1 MMLFTLF
8 MIFFK
13 LGFFSFGGGYTMIPL
28 IEQQLNNYGI
38 ILTPEVLSSVV
49 AIAGVCPGPVGINLA
64 IGFGYS
70 LGGPLG
76 VAAAA
81 IGVTL
86 PSIIVVVAVCAV
98 FEKLYYSKNF
108 KAALSGLKPAVVGIT
123 FYAAIKFG
131 IKNGIIF
138 SSIKNSVQSS
148 MNFEFMNRIFNFPSV
163 IIIGV
168 SFLILLKTK
177 IHPIILVI
185 AGAILGVI
193 VF

>member
-1 MMLFTLF
+1 MLYSLF
-8 MIFFK
+8 IIFFK

-38 ILTPEVLSSVV
+38 MLTPEILSSVV

-81 IGVTL
+81 LGVTL

-98 FEKLYYSKNF
+98 FEKVYHSKNF
-108 KAALSGLKPAVVGIT
+108 KSALSGLKPAVVGIT

-138 SSIKNSVQSS
+138 SKVQNAVEST
-148 MNFEFMNRIFNFPSV
+148 MNVTLMDMVFNLPSV
-163 IIIGV
+163 IIIAV

-177 IHPIILVI
+177 IHPIVLVVL
-185 AGAILGVI
+185 GAILGVI
-193 VF
+193 IF

>member
-1 MMLFTLF
+1 MLYSLF
-8 MIFFK
+8 IIFFK

-38 ILTPEVLSSVV
+38 VLTPEVLSSVV

-70 LGGPLG
+70 LGGFPG
-76 VAAAA
+76 VAAAVL
-81 IGVTL
+81 GVTL
-86 PSIIVVVAVCAV
+86 PSIIVVSAVCAV
-98 FEKLYYSKNF
+98 FEKVYHSKNF

-123 FYAAIKFG
+123 FYAAVKFG

-138 SSIKNSVQSS
+138 AKAENAVKSS
-148 MNFEFMNRIFNFPSV
+148 MNIDFMNMVFNIPSV
-163 IIIGV
+163 VIIAV

-177 IHPIILVI
+177 IHPIVLVA
-185 AGAILGVI
+185 AGAIIGILI
-193 VF
+193 F

>member
-1 MMLFTLF
+1 MLYSLF

-70 LGGPLG
+70 LGGALG

-81 IGVTL
+81 LGVTL
-86 PSIIVVVAVCAV
+86 PSIIVVVVVCSV
-98 FEKLYYSKNF
+98 FEKIYNSQNF

-138 SSIKNSVQSS
+138 AKAKNAVESS
-148 MNFEFMNRIFNFPSV
+148 MNINFMNMIFNIPSV
-163 IIIGV
+163 IVIIL

-177 IHPIILVI
+177 IHPIILVVV
-185 AGAILGVI
+185 GAILGI
-193 VF
+193 FIF

>member
-1 MMLFTLF
+1 MLYSLF
-8 MIFFK
+8 IIFFK

-38 ILTPEVLSSVV
+38 VLTPEVLSSVV

-81 IGVTL
+81 LGVTL

-98 FEKLYYSKNF
+98 FEKIYHSKNF

-138 SSIKNSVQSS
+138 SKAQNAVEST
-148 MNFEFMNRIFNFPSV
+148 MNINFMDMVFNIPSV
-163 IIIGV
+163 IIIAV
-168 SFLILLKTK
+168 SFLILMKTK
-177 IHPIILVI
+177 VHPIILVV
-185 AGAILGVI
+185 AGAILGVLI
-193 VF
+193 F

>member
-1 MMLFTLF
+1 MLYSLF
-8 MIFFK
+8 IIFFK

-38 ILTPEVLSSVV
+38 MLTPEILSSVV

-81 IGVTL
+81 LGVTL

-98 FEKLYYSKNF
+98 FEKFIIQNF

-138 SSIKNSVQSS
+138 SKIENAVEST
-148 MNFEFMNRIFNFPSV
+148 MNATFMDMVFNLPSV
-163 IIIGV
+163 LIIAV

-177 IHPIILVI
+177 IHPIIFVV
-185 AGAILGVI
+185 AGAILGVVI
-193 VF
+193 F

>member
-1 MMLFTLF
+1 MLYNLF
-8 MIFFK
+8 IIFFK

-28 IEQQLNNYGI
+28 IEQQLNNCGI

-76 VAAAA
+76 VVAAAL
-81 IGVTL
+81 GVTL
-86 PSIIVVVAVCAV
+86 PSIIVVVVVCAV
-98 FEKLYYSKNF
+98 FEKVYNSKNF

-138 SSIKNSVQSS
+138 SNSQNVVKST
-148 MNFEFMNRIFNFPSV
+148 MNIDFMNMFFNIPSV
-163 IIIGV
+163 LVIAV
-168 SFLILLKTK
+168 SFLILMKTK
-177 IHPIILVI
+177 IHPIILVV

-193 VF
+193 FF

>member
-1 MMLFTLF
+1 MLYNLF
-8 MIFFK
+8 IIFFK

-28 IEQQLNNYGI
+28 IEQQLNNCGI

-70 LGGPLG
+70 LGGSLG
-76 VAAAA
+76 VVAAAL
-81 IGVTL
+81 GVTL
-86 PSIIVVVAVCAV
+86 PSIIVVVVVCAV
-98 FEKLYYSKNF
+98 FEKVYHSKNF

-138 SSIKNSVQSS
+138 SNSQNVVKST
-148 MNFEFMNRIFNFPSV
+148 MNIDFMNMFFNIPSV
-163 IIIGV
+163 LVIAV
-168 SFLILLKTK
+168 SFLILMKTK
-177 IHPIILVI
+177 IHPIILVV

-193 VF
+193 FF

>member
-1 MMLFTLF
+1 MLYSLFT
-8 MIFFK
+8 IFFK

-28 IEQQLNNYGI
+28 IEQQLNNCGI

-76 VAAAA
+76 VVAAAL
-81 IGVTL
+81 GVTL
-86 PSIIVVVAVCAV
+86 PSIIVVVVVCAV
-98 FEKLYYSKNF
+98 FEKVYNSKNF

-138 SSIKNSVQSS
+138 SNSQNVVKST
-148 MNFEFMNRIFNFPSV
+148 MNIDFMNMFFNIPSV
-163 IIIGV
+163 LVIAV
-168 SFLILLKTK
+168 SFLILMKTK
-177 IHPIILVI
+177 IHPIILVV

-193 VF
+193 FF

>member
-1 MMLFTLF
+1 MLYNLF
-8 MIFFK
+8 IIFFK

-28 IEQQLNNYGI
+28 IEQELNNCGI
-38 ILTPEVLSSVV
+38 ILTPEILSSVV

-70 LGGPLG
+70 LGGYLG

-81 IGVTL
+81 LGVTL

-98 FEKLYYSKNF
+98 FEKIYHSENF

-123 FYAAIKFG
+123 FYAAVKFG

-138 SSIKNSVQSS
+138 SNIENSVKST
-148 MNFEFMNRIFNFPSV
+148 MNINIMNLAFNIPSV
-163 IIIGV
+163 IIIIA
-168 SFLILLKTK
+168 SFLILMKTK
-177 IHPIILVI
+177 IHPIILVLI
-185 AGAILGVI
+185 GAVLGI
-193 VF
+193 IIF

>member
-1 MMLFTLF
+1 MLYNLF
-8 MIFFK
+8 IIFFK

-28 IEQQLNNYGI
+28 IEQQLNNCGI

-76 VAAAA
+76 VVVAAL
-81 IGVTL
+81 GVTL
-86 PSIIVVVAVCAV
+86 PSIIVVVVVCAV
-98 FEKLYYSKNF
+98 FEKVYHSKNF

-138 SSIKNSVQSS
+138 SNSQNVVKST
-148 MNFEFMNRIFNFPSV
+148 MNIDFMNIFFNIPSILV
-163 IIIGV
+163 IAV
-168 SFLILLKTK
+168 SFLILMKTK
-177 IHPIILVI
+177 IHPIILVV

-193 VF
+193 FF

>member
-1 MMLFTLF
+1 MLYNLF
-8 MIFFK
+8 IIFFK

-28 IEQQLNNYGI
+28 IEQQLNNCGI

-70 LGGPLG
+70 LGGPFG

-81 IGVTL
+81 LGVTL

-98 FEKLYYSKNF
+98 FEKVYTSKNF

-138 SSIKNSVQSS
+138 SNSQNVVKST
-148 MNFEFMNRIFNFPSV
+148 MNIDFMNMFFNIPSV
-163 IIIGV
+163 LVIVV
-168 SFLILLKTK
+168 SFLILMKTK
-177 IHPIILVI
+177 IHPIILVV

-193 VF
+193 FF